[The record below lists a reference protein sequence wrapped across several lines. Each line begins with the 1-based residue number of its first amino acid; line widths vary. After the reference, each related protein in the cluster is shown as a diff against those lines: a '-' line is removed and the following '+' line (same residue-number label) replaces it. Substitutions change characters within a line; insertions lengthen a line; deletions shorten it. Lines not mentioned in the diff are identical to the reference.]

1 MTKVLALAL
10 LIFAPVPAALIQSAA
25 PSLPTNSSQ
34 QEKNKA
40 IARRVFD
47 EIFNQ
52 GKFQVANEIYAPDFR
67 NYGVH
72 RTIDLQTDQEW
83 VHAEKKAFPDLR
95 MSVQQMVAERDKVAV
110 LWTFQGTHTGSGYE
124 GLPPTGTRVEVRG
137 ITIWRIVDGRIVEEW
152 SSFSETGAYIGMFAH
167 LKWWLL
173 FAGLLVLTLVI
184 AIERLVWRMVR
195 KLFGYGPH
203 SRNFALQSGCS

>member
-52 GKFQVANEIYAPDFR
+52 GKFQVANESTRRISKTTDFTGR
-67 NYGVH
+67 
-72 RTIDLQTDQEW
+72 
-83 VHAEKKAFPDLR
+83 
-95 MSVQQMVAERDKVAV
+95 
-110 LWTFQGTHTGSGYE
+110 WT
-124 GLPPTGTRVEVRG
+124 
-137 ITIWRIVDGRIVEEW
+137 
-152 SSFSETGAYIGMFAH
+152 
-167 LKWWLL
+167 
-173 FAGLLVLTLVI
+173 
-184 AIERLVWRMVR
+184 
-195 KLFGYGPH
+195 
-203 SRNFALQSGCS
+203 